1 MFRRIDFQSC
11 RGIGGDSMR
20 LPGRVRG
27 ARENLPG
34 VGNDSVADARER
46 AAVAIEQGELLVVY
60 DSRPSK

>member
-11 RGIGGDSMR
+11 RGVGGDSMC

-27 ARENLPG
+27 ARENLPS
-34 VGNDSVADARER
+34 VRNDSIANVRER
-46 AAVAIEQGELLVVY
+46 AAGVIEQGELLVVY